1 MNKSRL
7 WIILSLILLF
17 AAGMVAGI
25 FADKWFL
32 NKKGDARR
40 NPGNRPP
47 TLEFWTKE
55 LGLTVE
61 QQTKIREIF
70 KQNEGRLQSDER
82 LKSLRGDLDKR
93 YGEIRAQ
100 LKAEIDAVLTPE
112 QKQKLE
118 AMIQKHDEERRQ
130 ENERRQRPR
139 EPRSGDASNNNK
151 GAN

>member
-7 WIILSLILLF
+7 WIVLSLILLF

-32 NKKGDARR
+32 SKRAEARR
-40 NPGNRPP
+40 GQSTRPP
-47 TLEFWTKE
+47 TLEFWSKE

-61 QQTKIREIF
+61 QQGKIREIF
-70 KQNEGRLQSDER
+70 KHNEERLQNDER
-82 LKSLRGDLDKR
+82 LKGLRGDLDKR

-100 LKAEIDAVLTPE
+100 LRAEIDAVLTPV

-118 AMIQKHDEERRQ
+118 AMIQKHDEERRRD
-130 ENERRQRPR
+130 NERRQRPR
-139 EPRSGDASNNNK
+139 EPRSDEASNHNK
-151 GAN
+151 GAK